1 MRTSVVEDS
10 QKVYVLHRVLH
21 PQVHDNGFKKKKV
34 KGRAWGLTS
43 LLGQSKMQTRTGLL
57 RDAGDFQ
64 LNAFQHTGAFLTDIK
79 LWRNVL
85 KLALESIRSLY
96 NMLAVTFDPMTLCIE
111 VAPLSRALSE
121 DASYALYLPLL
132 QCALL
137 SPLISQLAQVYSSI
151 TLENFSSSALARSA
165 RRGRWGL
172 SDI

>member
-1 MRTSVVEDS
+1 MGSDISARPIQDADQDWSS
-10 QKVYVLHRVLH
+10 Q
-21 PQVHDNGFKKKKV
+21 GC
-34 KGRAWGLTS
+34 
-43 LLGQSKMQTRTGLL
+43 
-57 RDAGDFQ
+57 GDFQ

-85 KLALESIRSLY
+85 KLASESIRSLY
-96 NMLAVTFDPMTLCIE
+96 NMLAATFDPMTLCIE

-132 QCALL
+132 KCALL
-137 SPLISQLAQVYSSI
+137 SLLISQLAQVYSSI
-151 TLENFSSSALARSA
+151 TLENLSSSALARSA